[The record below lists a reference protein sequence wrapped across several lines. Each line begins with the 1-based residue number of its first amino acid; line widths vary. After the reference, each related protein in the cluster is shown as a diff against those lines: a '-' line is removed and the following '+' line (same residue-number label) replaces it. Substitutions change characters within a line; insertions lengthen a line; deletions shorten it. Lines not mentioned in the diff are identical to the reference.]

1 MTYIDKVVVV
11 TGAGEGIGR
20 SIALH
25 YAKEGAKVVVADK
38 DERLGRESVDLI
50 YDQNGSSIFLQA
62 DVTCESDVK
71 LLMEN
76 VIHCYNKIDVLVNN
90 VGMSYHKNM
99 LDMTLEEWD
108 NVINVNLR
116 SVFLCSREAGKYMKA
131 VNSGAIV
138 NIASSKSFMNEPDM
152 EAYAAAKGGIVSMTL
167 SMAASFKKYNI
178 QVNCISPGYI
188 ETTGYERLS
197 TLDHNEEFTFE
208 IVCTDDIA
216 KACTHLTLEGNEF
229 LNGSNLII
237 DKGLI
242 RKMIYLNKM
251 HIN

>member
-1 MTYIDKVVVV
+1 MTYKDKVVVV

-38 DERLGRESVDLI
+38 DEHLGRETVDMI
-50 YDQNGSSIFLQA
+50 YDLKGSSIFLQA
-62 DVTCESDVK
+62 DVTSEPDVV

-76 VIHCYNKIDVLVNN
+76 VIYCYSKIDVLINN
-90 VGMSYHKNM
+90 VGISYHKDM
-99 LDMTLEEWD
+99 LEMSMEEWN

-116 SVFLCSREAGKYMKA
+116 SVFLCSREAGKYMKT

-152 EAYAAAKGGIVSMTL
+152 EAYAAAKGGIISMTL

-188 ETTGYERLS
+188 ETSGYERLS
-197 TLDHNEEFTFE
+197 TMNHNDEYTFKIGRTE
-208 IVCTDDIA
+208 DIA
-216 KACTHLTLEGNEF
+216 KACTHLTLEGNDY

-242 RKMIYLNKM
+242 RKTVFID
-251 HIN
+251 